1 MQSDTPLGQVWLA
14 ERQGWSEQ
22 DKARE
27 AAQLFDLTTRMY
39 ALARI
44 MLGDVNIAATTALQV
59 GREHPT
65 AWGGQGQ
72 CCRSSK
78 QLRADHLLLLLSGG

>member
-59 GREHPT
+59 GSQHG
-65 AWGGQGQ
+65 AGKVNVVGQASSCVLTTCY
-72 CCRSSK
+72 CCCPGARC
-78 QLRADHLLLLLSGG
+78 